1 MKGIIDRARAWRP
14 TSAHAIALLA
24 LFLAL
29 GGSAVALRGKGSVT
43 TDDIRKGA
51 VKTKKIKNFAV
62 TPFKSNLAR
71 FGFAGPEVT
80 TTSGPAVSLSGGPS
94 VTVTVPKGAIVAI
107 YAEVEA
113 RISNGAQLAQVH
125 IQESS
130 AFPNS
135 PKMMDIGSTAFVVRR
150 TRSGDSAGS
159 GSNVNGGAIFIG
171 GRPGKHTFT
180 MRYSSSGGATAV
192 FRNRKLWVAVLG

>member
-1 MKGIIDRARAWRP
+1 V
-14 TSAHAIALLA
+14 ALLA

-29 GGSAVALRGKGSVT
+29 GGSAVALRGKGSVRA
-43 TDDIRKGA
+43 DDIRAGA
-51 VKTKKIKNFAV
+51 VKTKKLADFAV
-62 TPFKSNLAR
+62 TPFKSNLTR
-71 FGFAGPEVT
+71 FGFTAGEVT
-80 TTSGPAVSLSGGPS
+80 TTSGPPVSLSGGPS
-94 VTVTVPKGAIVAI
+94 VTVSVPKGAMVAL

-113 RISNGAQLAQVH
+113 RISNGAQQAQVH
-125 IQESS
+125 IQEPS

-150 TRSGDSAGS
+150 TKSGDPAGA
-159 GSNVNGGAIFIG
+159 GSNVNAGAIVVG
-171 GRPGKHTFT
+171 LSPGKHTFT

>member
-1 MKGIIDRARAWRP
+1 MKRLRQRIRGWRP
-14 TSAHAIALLA
+14 NSAHAIAILA

-29 GGSAVALRGKGSVT
+29 GGSAVALKGKGSVT
-43 TDDIRKGA
+43 ADDIRRGA
-51 VKTKKIKNFAV
+51 VRTKKIANFAA
-62 TPFKSNLAR
+62 TPFKTNLGR
-71 FGFAGPEVT
+71 FSFTGPEVT
-80 TTSGPAVSLSGGPS
+80 TTSGPPVTLAGGPS
-94 VTVTVPKGAIVAI
+94 VTVAVPKGAVVAV

-125 IQESS
+125 IHEAS

-135 PKMMDIGSTAFVVRR
+135 PKMMDIGSTGFAVRR
-150 TRSGDSAGS
+150 TRSGDSAGA

-171 GRPGKHTFT
+171 GTPGKHTFT

-192 FRNRKLWVAVLG
+192 FRNRKLWVTVLG